1 MTAAA
6 SPDVAAQPVTG
17 WVKVSTDPQA
27 WNHWAVGGQALCGAA
42 VPVGAQVVSDRGV
55 NPNAGRQVGP
65 WVRVCRACQSEVLR
79 LAFDLPFRVGQRVV
93 SRSQGMTLRGVI
105 ADIFL
110 DLGGQPQLNITR
122 DHPRPPLPDDREMG
136 LELPTDWYRSPAEC
150 ALLEDKMT
158 ATEPKTPRKGS
169 KKAAPSAT
177 PEPAPVQASV
187 ERPVTF
193 DLGPLQAGD
202 YVIVRTKGTATIG
215 GILRRGDEAGTW
227 HVLTRE
233 GEAIFEKGS
242 LEGRDDYP
250 PAVPLRVGDRVM
262 IQTPERRHQRF
273 EVLQEVALND
283 TVPLRNLGGGEDHPG
298 ILARGVRVVTRT
310 RTEDLYADLS
320 LTKFLPA
327 APEPAEVPVAQE
339 VAPALAEAPFAVGQ
353 EVEFVYPFPTENVW
367 TLGTITKVYGPEE
380 TSAYRK
386 DFQIKSG
393 KAFYYRVWQDVR
405 LPGAAVADVPMQ
417 VSEATTLEQVV
428 VQDPGVAAP
437 VLEVA
442 QEATASVPVAEGWMF
457 PNGSHLAHW
466 GDGTKVLCGRM
477 VPEGTAVEADSD
489 PSAYQEKTCRKC
501 RAALTRQATEIFAKQ
516 VGATYRVYARFPD
529 GTEGE
534 GTVYSGKPH
543 PYKGTYGVRR
553 DGDGLIFE
561 LEPAALEVRP
571 ALRLGDRV
579 WIPGS
584 PSKAPGVITGDYS
597 HEGKPFSVK
606 IRHGDGT
613 DGGGH
618 IANLVR
624 APAAVQETPPLEVAP
639 AEAPAPEQPKPAFEI
654 PHFDPVPLGLQAIPW
669 NKILPSTLNPRKK
682 FDPVALREL
691 AISIHAKGLQ
701 QNLVAR
707 PHPER
712 HGMYELAAGE
722 RRYRAIG
729 LLTAGFAGE
738 GDAWLEVPQDLLV
751 SVLVQDLDDLA
762 LLEIATSE
770 NVHRNNFSPLEEADA
785 YAALLDHGATVDGLH
800 DRFGLG
806 KRTIQR
812 RVQIARHLIP
822 ELRELYENKKLALNQ
837 AEVLALA
844 TPSVQAGLLRSH
856 LRHSAQTSP
865 ADLRKLIS
873 ERVFLVSRAQFPRAW
888 YKGKT
893 VSADLFGELGEHF
906 ADFDEALGCQVRH
919 AVALAKKDV
928 EKGAPCAEVREGPEA
943 QLYSYIDSPD
953 GGPVYWVNSTTGDLK
968 RYENKRLRTGYDPGE
983 YYFERARVVSTHET
997 PASAPVPAPA
1007 SAPATPTPQPAPE
1020 APQRYEAVAPAKPS
1034 VPPRDSPTYPDPY
1047 LVGRWG
1053 TDQALLQAA
1062 ASPQFLH
1069 ALVILDA
1076 LDDGWSFPAPAHAAC
1091 RVLAEASDG
1100 ALRLD
1105 VQGDLCL
1112 PEDPTDLDVPETLAQ
1127 LRAALRALEA
1137 APAEALATVFTFR
1150 VLSGLRPDLTEETR
1164 EVLVERQPF
1173 VLTEVY
1179 LKACNHEALLE
1190 MWASAG
1196 LPEEPNAGDEYLR
1209 AMLLE
1214 EATVLAARGWLPLPL
1229 AREAAA
1235 RSAHEIPF
1243 EELYSAAGALLE
1255 ELSPEQMT
1263 TVVSEM
1269 GGDPTE
1275 YEPEALRQAL
1285 LESLGDMETDH
1296 IRTWSGL
1303 WQFRTIPAPA
1313 PAQA

>member
-1 MTAAA
+1 MDVLTHDEMIRRTLAQRCYSKTCRCELAAGHFPLVA
-6 SPDVAAQPVTG
+6 GDRIEWDERKTLLLPDTHRVSGTVLSVHTTTWARATTGPGGGIACSHRVMVDVQLDAAF
-17 WVKVSTDPQA
+17 
-27 WNHWAVGGQALCGAA
+27 L
-42 VPVGAQVVSDRGV
+42 
-55 NPNAGRQVGP
+55 PNVYTTPKG
-65 WVRVCRACQSEVLR
+65 VRVLPWSLVLGKIGHV
-79 LAFDLPFRVGQRVV
+79 A
-93 SRSQGMTLRGVI
+93 
-105 ADIFL
+105 
-110 DLGGQPQLNITR
+110 
-122 DHPRPPLPDDREMG
+122 PLEAPM
-136 LELPTDWYRSPAEC
+136 S
-150 ALLEDKMT
+150 
-158 ATEPKTPRKGS
+158 ATENVGKKAWKGS
-169 KKAAPSAT
+169 KKGAASAVAASA
-177 PEPAPVQASV
+177 EVQAS
-187 ERPVTF
+187 
-193 DLGPLQAGD
+193 
-202 YVIVRTKGTATIG
+202 
-215 GILRRGDEAGTW
+215 EA
-227 HVLTRE
+227 
-233 GEAIFEKGS
+233 AA
-242 LEGRDDYP
+242 P
-250 PAVPLRVGDRVM
+250 APAPAVVQASSEAVQGEL
-262 IQTPERRHQRF
+262 T
-273 EVLQEVALND
+273 VA
-283 TVPLRNLGGGEDHPG
+283 
-298 ILARGVRVVTRT
+298 
-310 RTEDLYADLS
+310 
-320 LTKFLPA
+320 
-327 APEPAEVPVAQE
+327 VPVQT
-339 VAPALAEAPFAVGQ
+339 VA
-353 EVEFVYPFPTENVW
+353 
-367 TLGTITKVYGPEE
+367 GPVH
-380 TSAYRK
+380 S
-386 DFQIKSG
+386 
-393 KAFYYRVWQDVR
+393 
-405 LPGAAVADVPMQ
+405 
-417 VSEATTLEQVV
+417 
-428 VQDPGVAAP
+428 VAAP

-442 QEATASVPVAEGWMF
+442 QPEFRVAQPQPGAAMAWQPGQFVTVRVAELGAACSGVVLGARGEGWQVRYRH
-457 PNGSHLAHW
+457 PDGLTTLDGLAF
-466 GDGTKVLCGRM
+466 GEDM
-477 VPEGTAVEADSD
+477 
-489 PSAYQEKTCRKC
+489 
-501 RAALTRQATEIFAKQ
+501 TELHAWYAPR
-516 VGATYRVYARFPD
+516 VGALV
-529 GTEGE
+529 GTQEAA
-534 GTVYSGKPH
+534 P
-543 PYKGTYGVRR
+543 RR
-553 DGDGLIFE
+553 
-561 LEPAALEVRP
+561 
-571 ALRLGDRV
+571 
-579 WIPGS
+579 
-584 PSKAPGVITGDYS
+584 GVITAVGEEHQTTVKLRDGSELTLDAHAEDLQTY
-597 HEGKPFSVK
+597 GYQDVDVACRLLGLSVPEE
-606 IRHGDGT
+606 
-613 DGGGH
+613 
-618 IANLVR
+618 
-624 APAAVQETPPLEVAP
+624 APAP
-639 AEAPAPEQPKPAFEI
+639 AEEPEQPKPVFEI
-654 PHFDPVPLGLQAIPW
+654 PRFDPVPLGLQQIPW

-837 AEVLALA
+837 VEVLALA

-943 QLYSYIDSPD
+943 QLYRYIDSPD

-983 YYFERARVVSTHET
+983 YYFERARAVPTHET
-997 PASAPVPAPA
+997 AVSAPFPAPA
-1007 SAPATPTPQPAPE
+1007 SAPATPTPQSAPE

-1034 VPPRDSPTYPDPY
+1034 VPPRDYPTYPDPY

-1091 RVLAEASDG
+1091 RVLAEASAG

-1164 EVLVERQPF
+1164 DVLAARQPF
-1173 VLTEVY
+1173 VLTEAY
-1179 LKACNHEALLE
+1179 LKACNHEALLA
-1190 MWASAG
+1190 MWADAG

-1229 AREAAA
+1229 AREAAV
-1235 RSAHEIPF
+1235 RLAHEIPF
-1243 EELYSAAGALLE
+1243 EELYGRAGELIDDLTVPQLAEVIARLE
-1255 ELSPEQMT
+1255 ADEMRDASPEAARH
-1263 TVVSEM
+1263 
-1269 GGDPTE
+1269 
-1275 YEPEALRQAL
+1275 ALHDV
-1285 LESLGDMETDH
+1285 LGQMETDH
-1296 IRTWSGL
+1296 IRDWTAL
-1303 WQFRTIPAPA
+1303 WQFYTPEVA
-1313 PAQA
+1313 